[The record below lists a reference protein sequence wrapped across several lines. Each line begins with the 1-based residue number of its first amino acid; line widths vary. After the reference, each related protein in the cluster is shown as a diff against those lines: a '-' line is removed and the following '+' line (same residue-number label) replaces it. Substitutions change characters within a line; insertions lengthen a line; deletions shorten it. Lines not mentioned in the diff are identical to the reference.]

1 MQAKQIQIT
10 NRLHS
15 AIQKYSDDTV
25 LWMKDKTGQEAEPQQ
40 IVFIKEIE
48 NNPRS
53 LIVEPPRAGKTWAVE
68 AVCLKELA
76 CNERENELIFG
87 PVQKQAKNALK
98 EQLNWIE
105 TSPILSKYIATR
117 RGKPQISDSKY
128 EFVNRSRAEAFGIHG
143 SIDSEEASILRGEE
157 FDDMDMD
164 VWTNRVIQRGGRKN
178 ISGLPLRIRLS
189 GTIQW
194 GNGPIYEYSQNP
206 DYHLVTQF
214 DIYALMA
221 LEIYDELA
229 IEEFKAGATHEQ
241 WLRIYLLKFTDS
253 KNFIWESSLHN
264 CLLKAMEISWQGI
277 EYIPGKKYKPHGVV
291 YAGFDMG
298 HSGEGKVHSVYRAD
312 FIEVIGNTHLWLGGM
327 EWESTE
333 DPDKIEKDFCDLWE
347 FYGVHSGRGDALKS
361 AMIAKIN
368 DRLFDRGLIDIDRSD
383 FPENKPSEWEKWA
396 FSPAWNTGKA
406 KYIWGSILKS
416 LIDHTDL
423 IIPYFDRKDDRPIA
437 KMAKRLRD
445 TILNIRIK
453 VTNSAYPSLEIVDKS
468 IGDDPFDAINMAVGE
483 ANDQMIRPVDFS
495 QVGFSGRPAETA
507 SLAPSVIRELQA
519 VGSGTSFADFGI
531 N

>member
-1 MQAKQIQIT
+1 VSP
-10 NRLHS
+10 L
-15 AIQKYSDDTV
+15 D
-25 LWMKDKTGQEAEPQQ
+25 AEPQQ

-53 LIVEPPRAGKTWAVE
+53 LIVEPSRGGKTWAME
-68 AVCLKELA
+68 AVCMKELA

-98 EQLNWIE
+98 EHLTWIE
-105 TSPILSKYIATR
+105 TSPILSKYLAVR
-117 RGKPQISDSKY
+117 RGKLQISDSRY
-128 EFVNRSRAEAFGIHG
+128 EFVNRSQAEAFGIHG

-178 ISGLPLRIRLS
+178 VSGLPLRVRLS
-189 GTIQW
+189 GTIQL
-194 GNGPIYEYSQNP
+194 GNGPIYEYSQNR

-221 LEIYDELA
+221 IGIYDELA

-264 CLLKAMEISWQGI
+264 CLLEALRIGWQGV
-277 EYIPGKKYKPHGVV
+277 EYVPGDKYTPRGTV

-312 FIEVIGNTHLWLGGM
+312 FIEVIGNTHLWLGAM

-333 DPDKIEKDFCDLWE
+333 DPDKIEKEFCDRWE
-347 FYGVHSGRGDALKS
+347 FYGVYQGRGDALKA
-361 AMIAKIN
+361 AMIAKMN
-368 DRLFDRGLIDIDRSD
+368 DQLFDRGLISTDRSE
-383 FPENKPSEWEKWA
+383 FPENKPSDWVQWA

-406 KYIWGSILKS
+406 KYMWASILKS
-416 LIDHTDL
+416 LVDHTNL
-423 IIPYFDRKDDRPIA
+423 IIPYFDKKDDRHIA
-437 KMAKRLRD
+437 IMAKRLRD
-445 TILNIRIK
+445 AVLNIRQD
-453 VTNSAYPSLEIVDKS
+453 VTNSSYPKLVIV
-468 IGDDPFDAINMAVGE
+468 I
-483 ANDQMIRPVDFS
+483 
-495 QVGFSGRPAETA
+495 
-507 SLAPSVIRELQA
+507 L
-519 VGSGTSFADFGI
+519 
-531 N
+531 